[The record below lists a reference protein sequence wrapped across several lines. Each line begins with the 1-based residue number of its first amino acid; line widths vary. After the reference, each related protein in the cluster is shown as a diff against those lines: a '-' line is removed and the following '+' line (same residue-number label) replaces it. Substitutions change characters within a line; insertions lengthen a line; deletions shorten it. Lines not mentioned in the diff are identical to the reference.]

1 MPEKQNESK
10 RIKFKVSDLIKVKY
24 SEKKENEW
32 MNEKFIYTSILLKK
46 NKKYKLYP
54 LIAYFVYFNFKT
66 KSIVQNEI

>member
-1 MPEKQNESK
+1 
-10 RIKFKVSDLIKVKY
+10 
-24 SEKKENEW
+24 